1 MGQLSSLCILL
12 LALTVS
18 IPVEAGDSSS
28 NDPQLDEIIV
38 TATLRATPATEV
50 PASITVL
57 DSQTLQDAGRANFED
72 VLGLI
77 PNLNWAGDTSLPR
90 YFQLRGIGELQQYQ
104 GAPNPSVGF
113 LIDDID
119 FSGLGTAGTLYDI
132 DQVDVLRGPQ
142 ATRYGANALGGLI
155 YLRSAEPTDTLY
167 GRVDLD
173 GGDYGTR
180 SEGAV
185 ISGPIDSL
193 DSGFRLAVQHYYT
206 NGYFNNVYLNRDDTN
221 REDEYTYRAKWT
233 FTPSDRLR
241 FELTAMQVDIDNGYD
256 AFTIDNSR
264 NTDSDQ
270 PGVDSQHSTGV
281 SARVHYLTSD
291 TVGFT
296 AVATYAKSI
305 IKYSYDGD
313 WGNPVLWA
321 PVATVYQSSEIQNRD
336 RTTKTIELRLGTED
350 THGFGWLVG
359 FYGNQLDETLSDLS
373 LSDYQPLGTPADPL
387 DDQSDNV
394 IDSGYR
400 ARNLALFGE
409 LDGDLAADLRWSVGL
424 RGERWSA
431 NYQGTT
437 TNFLGTNT
445 GYTNAPV
452 TPTAIES
459 VTLAALSPVNNLW
472 GGHAS
477 LTYKLDST
485 QSIYTTVSR
494 GYKAG
499 GFNLSQGLL
508 PNQLLFNPETDLNL
522 EAGYKA
528 DMLDHRL
535 KINADVFY
543 LRRRDAQIT
552 TSFQSDPSNPDDFV
566 FYTGNAA
573 SGHNYGLESDAD
585 WRATDRVTLGAN
597 LGLLQ
602 TYFEDFVQQG
612 ASGTTLLTVS
622 RELANAPHWQS
633 AVNATYRDP
642 HGPFARVDVTGMG
655 GYYFDLPPNE
665 TTSKP
670 YGLLNAKIG
679 WETARWSAY
688 LSGRNLLDKRY
699 PVRGFYFGDV
709 PPNFTNEVFV
719 QLGDPRTW
727 VASVSVNFGGEH
739 R

>member
-1 MGQLSSLCILL
+1 MGNSSSLYVLL
-12 LALTVS
+12 FVLTVS
-18 IPVEAGDSSS
+18 LPGNASESSS
-28 NDPQLDEIIV
+28 SDPQLDEIIV
-38 TATLRATPATEV
+38 TATLRSAPAIEI
-50 PASITVL
+50 PASVTVL
-57 DSQTLQDAGRANFED
+57 DGQTLRDAGRANFED

-119 FSGLGTAGTLYDI
+119 YSGLGTAGTLYDI

-180 SEGAV
+180 SEGGV
-185 ISGPIDSL
+185 ISGPVDSL
-193 DSGFRLAVQHYYT
+193 DSGFRLAVQHYST
-206 NGYFNNVYLNRDDTN
+206 NGYYDNVYLNRDDTN
-221 REDEYTYRAKWT
+221 RQDEYTYRAKWV
-233 FTPSDRLR
+233 FTPSAKLR
-241 FELTAMQVDIDNGYD
+241 IELTAMQVDIDNGYD
-256 AFTIDNSR
+256 AFAIDNSR
-264 NTDSDQ
+264 NTESDQ

-281 SARVHYLTSD
+281 SARVHYLTGD
-291 TVGFT
+291 AVGLT
-296 AVATYAKSI
+296 AIATYAKSI

-321 PVATVYQSSEIQNRD
+321 PVAAVFQSSEIQNRD
-336 RTTKTIELRLGTED
+336 RTTKTIELRLGTEK
-350 THGFGWLVG
+350 TQGFGWLVG
-359 FYGNQLDETLSDLS
+359 FYGNQLDESLTDLS
-373 LSDYQPLGTPADPL
+373 LSDYQPLGTPVDPA
-387 DDQSDNV
+387 DDQSNSL

-409 LDGDLAADLRWSVGL
+409 LDGDFTADLRWSLGL

-431 NYQGTT
+431 DYHGTT
-437 TNFLGTNT
+437 TDFLGTNT

-452 TPTAIES
+452 ATTGIES
-459 VTLAALSPVNNLW
+459 VTPANLSPVNNLW

-477 LTYKLDST
+477 LTQKLDST
-485 QSIYTTVSR
+485 QSIYATVSR

-508 PNQLLFNPETDLNL
+508 PNQLSFNPETDLNV

-528 DMLDHRL
+528 DTFDHRL
-535 KINADVFY
+535 KINADIFY
-543 LRRRDAQIT
+543 LYRHDAQIT
-552 TSFQSDPSNPDDFV
+552 TSFQSDPTNPDDFV

-573 SGHNYGLESDAD
+573 SGRNYGLESDIA
-585 WRATDRVTLGAN
+585 WRATDDVTLGAD

-602 TYFEDFVQQG
+602 THFEDFVQQG
-612 ASGTTLLTVS
+612 ATGQTILTVS
-622 RELANAPHWQS
+622 RELANAPHWQA

-642 HGPFARVDVTGMG
+642 RGPFARVDVTGMG
-655 GYYFDLPPNE
+655 GYYFDLPPNQ

-679 WETARWSAY
+679 WETVRWAAY

-709 PPNFTNEVFV
+709 PPNFTSELYV

-727 VASVSVNFGGEH
+727 VASVSVNFGGGP